1 MNMRMKSSGFTLVEL
16 LVVIAIIGT
25 LIGLLL
31 PAVQAARESARRST
45 CSNNFKQIGLAMHN
59 YESARKHLPPS
70 RWGPLSSVPSY
81 YQGQTG
87 TNFWMPSRGSS
98 PGWLSGFV
106 AMLPYMEEA
115 GLYDTIM
122 ANNAP
127 PSVESSSAAYLTQIK
142 GLLCPSDIARI
153 TDISPAYG
161 QTNYLFSIGDQFYMH
176 HSDWSAGGAYEQNG
190 LFGFNSN
197 VRLSKVTD
205 GLSKT
210 IALSE
215 CTRPEGSGVTASNS
229 VSANFN
235 NYQWSPASCW
245 AAWNGNGFTDS
256 TRLQQRDRSLG
267 IAWHKG
273 ASGFINF
280 NTVLKPN
287 GPVCNQPWGQD
298 QGILTARSRHPGGV
312 HGVFA
317 DGHVSFISENID
329 NGGTLSVWPVPGS
342 DPARASTFRTDKSSP
357 FGVWGRLGTRAGGET
372 VEAL

>member
-1 MNMRMKSSGFTLVEL
+1 MKIRLKNKAFTLIEL
-16 LVVIAIIGT
+16 LVVIAIIGV
-25 LIGLLL
+25 LVGLLL
-31 PAVQAARESARRST
+31 PAVQVAREAARRNS
-45 CSNNFKQIGLAMHN
+45 CGNNFKQIGLAMHN

-70 RWGPLSSVPSY
+70 RWGPLSSVPTY
-81 YQGQTG
+81 YQGQSG
-87 TNFWMPSRGSS
+87 TSFWMPSRGSS

-153 TDISPAYG
+153 TDVSPAYG

-176 HSDWSAGGAYEQNG
+176 HSDWSAGGGYEQTG

-235 NYQWSPASCW
+235 NFQWSPASCW

-287 GPVCNQPWGQD
+287 GPVCNQPWGQEG
-298 QGILTARSRHPGGV
+298 GILTARSRHPGGV

-329 NGGTLSVWPVPGS
+329 NGGTLAVWPVPGS
-342 DPARASTFRTDKSSP
+342 DPARPTTFRTDRSSP
-357 FGVWGRLGTRAGGET
+357 FGVWGRLGTRAGGEP

>member
-1 MNMRMKSSGFTLVEL
+1 M
-16 LVVIAIIGT
+16 
-25 LIGLLL
+25 
-31 PAVQAARESARRST
+31 
-45 CSNNFKQIGLAMHN
+45 
-59 YESARKHLPPS
+59 PPS
-70 RWGPLSSVPSY
+70 RWGPLSSVPAY
-81 YQGQTG
+81 YQGQSG

-106 AMLPYMEEA
+106 ALLPYMEEA

-122 ANNAP
+122 ANGAP
-127 PSVESSSAAYLTQIK
+127 PSVESSAAAYLTQIK

-161 QTNYLFSIGDQFYMH
+161 QTNYLFSIGDQYYMQ
-176 HSDWSAGGAYEQNG
+176 HSDWSAGGAYEQTG

-197 VRLSKVTD
+197 VRLNKVPD

-215 CTRPEGSGVTASNS
+215 CTRPEGSGVTASNTG
-229 VSANFN
+229 SANFN
-235 NYQWSPASCW
+235 NFQWSPASCW
-245 AAWNGNGFTDS
+245 GAWTGKGFTDS

-280 NTVLKPN
+280 NTVLRPN
-287 GPVCNQPWGQD
+287 GPVCNQPWGQEG
-298 QGILTARSRHPGGV
+298 GILTARSRHPGGV

-317 DGHVSFISENID
+317 DGHVSFISDEHRQRRYAFRLARS
-329 NGGTLSVWPVPGS
+329 GKRSGATKHVPH
-342 DPARASTFRTDKSSP
+342 
-357 FGVWGRLGTRAGGET
+357 
-372 VEAL
+372 